1 MFGCISDKNGSERS
15 ETRISERNKRQY
27 EYKQGNSAV
36 VVATDSKKKVISQS
50 GGQM

>member
-1 MFGCISDKNGSERS
+1 MLGCISDKNESERS
-15 ETRISERNKRQY
+15 ETQISERNKRQY

-36 VVATDSKKKVISQS
+36 VATDSKKKKVLSQS